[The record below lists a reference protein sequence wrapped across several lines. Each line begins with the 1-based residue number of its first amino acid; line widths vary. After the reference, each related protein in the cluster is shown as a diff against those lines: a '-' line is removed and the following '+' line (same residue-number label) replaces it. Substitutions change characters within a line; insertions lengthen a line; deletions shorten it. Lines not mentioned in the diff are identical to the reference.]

1 MVLFRHRSCLS
12 FCWPFN
18 ICTLRAVYAAGPTYL
33 PGAGVRGAG
42 SAGLLRRAA
51 PVPLRRYSNETGAV
65 DGTRYSVP
73 SMVARRRPF
82 LRVRRRRPNSP
93 LVQEPRPGDE
103 PSPWG
108 RRNGLTGKW
117 RNTIEMADLVSSVIT
132 LALGGAGWATLNFLG
147 KPIVILL
154 ERRRTAL
161 EVAERYAYVSIRGDI
176 ILVSDT
182 SLSDMR
188 SRPQSEYQTKA
199 SEELRAAGTALRTHL
214 RECVVATRIYC
225 WAFGYDLDAAARA
238 LLVLADAVRGKSD
251 ERGAR
256 RLTLH
261 TLFVALGAAHHLS
274 VSEIATARARLKQ
287 WRDSNRDTTRATAD
301 NA

>member
-1 MVLFRHRSCLS
+1 
-12 FCWPFN
+12 
-18 ICTLRAVYAAGPTYL
+18 
-33 PGAGVRGAG
+33 
-42 SAGLLRRAA
+42 
-51 PVPLRRYSNETGAV
+51 
-65 DGTRYSVP
+65 
-73 SMVARRRPF
+73 
-82 LRVRRRRPNSP
+82 
-93 LVQEPRPGDE
+93 
-103 PSPWG
+103 
-108 RRNGLTGKW
+108 
-117 RNTIEMADLVSSVIT
+117 MADLVSSVIT

-238 LLVLADAVRGKSD
+238 LLVLADALPCTLCSS
-251 ERGAR
+251 
-256 RLTLH
+256 RL
-261 TLFVALGAAHHLS
+261 ALL
-274 VSEIATARARLKQ
+274 
-287 WRDSNRDTTRATAD
+287 TTYQ
-301 NA
+301 